1 MEKFKVCPAC
11 GSRNDPRSMECD
23 SCGADLMGIPVVDE
37 EQERTSVAQITP
49 PVSQSQDIPMIKIC
63 DCGERN
69 PAQARK
75 CQRCGEDLTDI
86 LPVRSGEEVEL
97 HYQLATLD
105 GDFFYR
111 IPCGETV
118 IGREQGMG
126 EYLSGKPFVS
136 RSHARLIVEDGK
148 LYIENLSGTNF
159 TYVKGVKIPLGKTQ
173 LNIGDEVSLG
183 GIMVHGQRQVEAAYF
198 VVGVMP

>member
-11 GSRNDPRSMECD
+11 GSRNDPRSMECA
-23 SCGADLMGIPVVDE
+23 SCSADLMGIPVVDE
-37 EQERTSVAQITP
+37 EQERASEIKAAP
-49 PVSQSQDIPMIKIC
+49 PVSQGQDVPMVKIC

-86 LPVRSGEEVEL
+86 LPVQSGDEVEL

-111 IPCGETV
+111 IPCGETI

-159 TYVKGVKIPLGKTQ
+159 TYVKGIKIPAGRTQ

-183 GIMVHGQRQVEAAYF
+183 GIMVRGQRQEEAAYF

>member
-11 GSRNDPRSMECD
+11 GSRNDPRSMECA

-37 EQERTSVAQITP
+37 EQERASAIKATP
-49 PVSQSQDIPMIKIC
+49 PASQDKDTPMVKIC

-86 LPVRSGEEVEL
+86 LPVHSGEEVEL
-97 HYQLATLD
+97 RYQLAALD

-111 IPCGETV
+111 IPCGETI

-136 RSHARLIVEDGK
+136 RSHARLIVEEGK
-148 LYIENLSGTNF
+148 LYIENLSRTNF
-159 TYVKGVKIPLGKTQ
+159 TYVKGIKIPTGRTQ
-173 LNIGDEVSLG
+173 LNVGDEVSLG
-183 GIMVHGQRQVEAAYF
+183 GILVHGQRQEEAAYF

>member
-11 GSRNDPRSMECD
+11 GSRNDPRSVECA

-37 EQERTSVAQITP
+37 EQERALEIKAAP
-49 PVSQSQDIPMIKIC
+49 PVSQDKDIPMVKIC
-63 DCGERN
+63 DCGEQN

-75 CQRCGEDLTDI
+75 CQRCGEDISDI
-86 LPVRSGEEVEL
+86 LPVRSSEEVEL

-111 IPCGETV
+111 IPCGETI
-118 IGREQGMG
+118 IGREHGMG

-136 RSHARLIVEDGK
+136 RSHARLIVERGK

-159 TYVKGVKIPLGKTQ
+159 TYVKGIKIPTGRTQ
-173 LNIGDEVSLG
+173 LNVGDDVSLG
-183 GIMVHGQRQVEAAYF
+183 GILVHGKCQEEAAYF